1 VHRGRTG
8 AVVNYTLTGD
18 KGGNTWTHGEL
29 DPPRHGLAP
38 LALGYALVTFVVV
51 LVGLFA

>member
-1 VHRGRTG
+1 M
-8 AVVNYTLTGD
+8 NYTLTGD
-18 KGGNTWTHGEL
+18 KDGNMLDGMVEL

-38 LALGYALVTFVVV
+38 LALGYAIVAFAVV